1 VKSIQKKKKN
11 IAKLFTCQKH
21 DRSTLVVNQPIKD
34 PLIKPFDSE
43 VANFDVTEPSSS
55 MGNNPFSFE
64 NKIKDLKI
72 DKLTPFKS
80 SMPQRQVHFNIAQGN
95 KAQYVKFGQDIKTT
109 PQAAVPGC
117 KQFVTASTNAHSAF
131 GYTSSDKTLVMMK
144 QKKLLKQ

>member
-1 VKSIQKKKKN
+1 MKSIQKKKKN
-11 IAKLFTCQKH
+11 IAKLFTCQKQE
-21 DRSTLVVNQPIKD
+21 RSTLEPNQPIKD
-34 PLIKPFDSE
+34 PLIKPFDTE
-43 VANFDVTEPSSS
+43 VTNFDATEPSSS
-55 MGNNPFSFE
+55 IGNNPLSFE
-64 NKIKDLKI
+64 NKIKDMKI

-109 PQAAVPGC
+109 PQQAAPGY

-131 GYTSSDKTLVMMK
+131 GYTNGDKTLAMLK

>member
-1 VKSIQKKKKN
+1 MKVIQKKKKN
-11 IAKLFTCQKH
+11 VAKLFTCQKH
-21 DRSTLVVNQPIKD
+21 DRSTLVINQPVKD
-34 PLIKPFDSE
+34 PLVKPFDAE
-43 VANFDVTEPSSS
+43 VSNFDATEPSSS
-55 MGNNPFSFE
+55 ILNNPFSFE

-72 DKLTPFKS
+72 DKLTPFKN

-109 PQAAVPGC
+109 PAAVPGY

-131 GYTSSDKTLVMMK
+131 GYSNGDKTLALLK